1 MNASTFDQRLE
12 QLQANVEALLKAYQR
27 QAEENAVLTQERQVL
42 KQRIDD
48 LETKL
53 SDFQNQDKMSKLVN
67 NTSVEK
73 EDSIELKNRLNE
85 YIKEIDKCI
94 SYLS

>member
-1 MNASTFDQRLE
+1 MDASTFDQRLE
-12 QLQANVEALLKAYQR
+12 RLQKNVEALLKAYQLKV
-27 QAEENAVLTQERQVL
+27 EENALLKRERNVLHQKV
-42 KQRIDD
+42 DD